1 MRFKLIIT
9 SLILFVISQAG
20 IANQMTDP
28 LLILQKHY
36 EATGGLEKHKQE
48 KTTLMEAKLYLA
60 GLEGT
65 VKQWNEVPG
74 KSRQE
79 LDLQILTQ
87 VEGDDGNTSWIV
99 DSNGKLKINRD
110 KATLEKREISKAM
123 EQLEFM
129 DPNSEIF
136 TLKFG
141 GIEPVGETDCYKIII
156 SNSINKNVKAQ
167 FFSTKDFYKL
177 KSCDFENKYETQTL
191 YSDFRE
197 VNGLIKPFLYNITEV
212 NTGQEQKI
220 EVMSW
225 ESNIEIDQSL
235 FQVPNQDIKDFEF
248 IKGNSSENIPFKYI
262 YNHVFLYVTIDND
275 VQLWVLDN
283 GADVT
288 CINRQYAERMGWEI
302 SGNLKG
308 EGVNNTVEFGF
319 LEIPEYSIKGIRLK
333 SQTVATLDFTFIEK
347 GLGIELAGIL
357 GYDFLSRFV
366 TKIDYANETLSFYDP
381 DTFEYKG
388 NGSQID
394 APLTGK
400 MFSFPATVDG
410 KYTGAWGADI
420 GSGSLSF
427 HYPFAS
433 ENNLLGKDG
442 VLYMGGGAG
451 GEMQEKRSK
460 FNTLSFAGFTIDNPY
475 IDLPADSSTGSY
487 ANDRLIGEMGNP
499 LFCNFIFYMDY
510 KNQRLIFEK
519 GNNFNK
525 PKPVDKSGIQLYYN
539 DNEQLYIH
547 YLSPG
552 CPGEKAGFKKGDIFL
567 SINDIGIESFNG
579 LEAIQKLFKKQN
591 NTQYK
596 IKIQRGDKDK
606 TLKLTLKDL
615 Y

>member
-1 MRFKLIIT
+1 MKFNLIIT
-9 SLILFVISQAG
+9 SLILFVISQTG
-20 IANQMTDP
+20 ISNPMTDP
-28 LLILQKHY
+28 LQILQKHY

-48 KTTLMEAKLYLA
+48 KTTFMEAKLSLA

-65 VKQWNEVPG
+65 VKQWNEIPG

-79 LDLQILTQ
+79 LDLQILKQ

-110 KATLEKREISKAM
+110 KATLEKREISQAM
-123 EQLEFM
+123 EQMEFM
-129 DPNSEIF
+129 DPNTEMF

-141 GIEPVGETDCYKIII
+141 GIEPVGGTDCYKITI
-156 SNSINKNVKAQ
+156 SNSINKNLKVRYY
-167 FFSTKDFYKL
+167 STIDFYEL
-177 KSCDFENKYETQTL
+177 KSCDFENNYETQTL
-191 YSDFRE
+191 YSDFRT

-220 EVMSW
+220 EVMNW
-225 ESNIEIDQSL
+225 ESNMEIDQSL
-235 FQVPNQDIKDFEF
+235 FQIPDQDVKDFEF

-333 SQTVATLDFTFIEK
+333 SQTVAALDFTFIEK
-347 GLGIELAGIL
+347 GLGIKLAGIL

-381 DTFEYKG
+381 DAFEYAG
-388 NGSQID
+388 DGSQLD
-394 APLTGK
+394 APLSGK

-410 KYTGAWGADI
+410 KYTGIWGVDI

-460 FNTLSFAGFTIDNPY
+460 FKTLSFAGFTIDNPY
-475 IDLPADSSTGSY
+475 IDLPTDSSTGAY

-499 LFCNFIFYMDY
+499 LFSNFIFYMDY

-519 GNNFNK
+519 GENFNK

-539 DNEQLYIH
+539 DNDQLYIH
-547 YLSPG
+547 YLSPN
-552 CPGEKAGFKKGDIFL
+552 CPGEKAGFKKGDIL
-567 SINDIGIESFNG
+567 LTINDIGIESFNK
-579 LEAIQKLFKKQN
+579 LEAIQKLFKKQSG
-591 NTQYK
+591 TKYK
-596 IKIQRGDKDK
+596 IKVQRGDKEK
-606 TLKLTLKDL
+606 TIKLELKDL